1 MDHAFVVADGHV
13 FQSYAFQHPVESR
26 PYDAARPYWQ
36 HVSCDAD
43 AYKNH
48 TLLFWTPIV

>member
-1 MDHAFVVADGHV
+1 MTAMWTTRLSWPTGTC
-13 FQSYAFQHPVESR
+13 SSTLSK
-26 PYDAARPYWQ
+26 ARPYWQ